1 MDSLGRVGLA
11 LLMFYL
17 SVMGATW
24 NGVLMPPLKWLNLA
38 LIAGLALL
46 WLIARR
52 RGRWTWHRNP
62 LDGALLLWALAFG
75 VALLA
80 NLESWR
86 RIVMGLWYVGLYVG
100 VWFVLADALTNR
112 ALRRET
118 LIDAL
123 LLGGLAVVAFGYVQ
137 MWLQG
142 LRFTGSVIGSVIGNP
157 NSLGAYLIVLL
168 GLGAGRWLGA
178 GSRLARGVLGGYL
191 LLIVILLLLTF
202 SRGAWIG
209 GAATVIVLG
218 GLALLD
224 RGAVSWDW
232 LRDWWRARAASLR
245 TGLLGLSMALIA
257 GGLAFAVLVAW
268 PIFSAPGRDPGLRLA
283 LWSGAAQMFGERP
296 LSGHGLFTFG
306 QQLPRIQSQ
315 PPRQPHSHAH
325 NGPLHIAAELGLP
338 GLAALVASVGVL
350 LAAMRRNWRAVP
362 ARQRL
367 TLAGALAASMG
378 YGFHHLVDLP
388 AMMPLIALVGLLA
401 LSVATAPLD
410 PIPARVGWRQQG
422 PPRLVALL
430 LAALLVS
437 GVWSA
442 SIYDSYDAAIRH
454 VLADDAP
461 VRDYRGGAQRMQAA
475 VDADPSLALYHSQQG
490 YLYALAALENG
501 DDSALPSAIRAYERL
516 TELEPGYAVGWANL
530 GAVYW
535 AAGDPV
541 AALAAFENAVQAA
554 PDSLALWFNLG
565 LHAEQAG
572 DESLARRA
580 YTQALDA
587 QTQLWPEW
595 QATPLRREIAAT
607 LPLEPVSALALALAD
622 DAPLSP
628 DEAERLWQAAELDTR
643 QGRGAAL
650 RLLLELRAG
659 IPGDYAAQLAQ
670 VERQLAHSGRHQ
682 QGWLYLVRA
691 EHARHSGDEARA
703 AAEFAR
709 ARQTLIL
716 DITDADFTFGTN
728 IAHFQFLRYTLPR
741 QFLPT
746 VFYPAVS
753 DGALRYLLL
762 ATA

>member
-46 WLIARR
+46 WLLARR
-52 RGRWTWHRNP
+52 RGHWTWHRNP
-62 LDGALLLWALAFG
+62 LDGPLLLWALAFG

-100 VWFVLADALTNR
+100 VWFVLADALANR

-118 LIDAL
+118 LIDGL

-137 MWLQG
+137 VWLQG
-142 LRFTGSVIGSVIGNP
+142 MRFSGSVIGSVIGNP

-168 GLGAGRWLGA
+168 GFGAGRWLGTR
-178 GSRLARGVLGGYL
+178 SSLARIALGIYL
-191 LLIVILLLLTF
+191 LLIAGLLLLTF

-209 GAATVIVLG
+209 GAVAVATLA
-218 GLALLD
+218 GLAMANRHGSPWRSP
-224 RGAVSWDW
+224 RG
-232 LRDWWRARAASLR
+232 WWRARTASLR
-245 TGLLGLSMALIA
+245 AGLVGAALALIA

-268 PIFSAPGRDPGLRLA
+268 PIFSQPGRDPGLRFS
-283 LWSGAAQMFGERP
+283 LWNGAAQMFSEQP
-296 LSGHGLFTFG
+296 LTGHGLFTFG
-306 QQLPRIQSQ
+306 QHLPRIQSQ

-338 GLAALVASVGVL
+338 GLLALVASVAAL
-350 LAAMRRNWRAVP
+350 LVAMRCNWDAAP
-362 ARQRL
+362 ERQRL
-367 TLAGALAASMG
+367 TLAGALAASIG
-378 YGFHHLVDLP
+378 FGFHHLVDLP

-401 LSVATAPLD
+401 LTVATTSLD
-410 PIPARVGWRQQG
+410 PTPARAGWREQA

-430 LAALLVS
+430 LAGLLVS
-437 GVWSA
+437 GVWSV
-442 SIYDSYDAAIRH
+442 SIYAGYDSALRH
-454 VLADDAP
+454 VLADGSP
-461 VRDYRGGAQRMQAA
+461 GRDYRGGAERMQAA

-501 DDSALPSAIRAYERL
+501 DDSALPLAIRAYERL

-530 GAVYW
+530 GTIYW
-535 AAGDPV
+535 VAGEQS
-541 AALAAFENAVQAA
+541 AALTAFENAAQAA

-565 LHAEQAG
+565 LHAEQTG
-572 DESLARRA
+572 DEVLARRA
-580 YTQALDA
+580 YEQALDDS
-587 QTQLWPEW
+587 TQLWPEW
-595 QATPLRREIAAT
+595 QATPLRQEIAAG
-607 LPLEPVSALALALAD
+607 LPLDPASELVLALAGD
-622 DAPLSP
+622 EPLSP
-628 DEAERLWQAAELDTR
+628 DEAERLWQAAELNTSR
-643 QGRGAAL
+643 GRGSAL
-650 RLLLELRAG
+650 RLLLEIRAG

-670 VERQLAHSGRHQ
+670 VERQLANSGRHQ
-682 QGWLYLVRA
+682 QGWLHLARA
-691 EHARHSGDEARA
+691 EVARHTGDDSLASVEL
-703 AAEFAR
+703 AR
-709 ARQTLIL
+709 ARDTLVI
-716 DITDADFTFGTN
+716 DITDQDFVFGTN

-741 QFLPT
+741 QFLPG

-753 DGALRYLLL
+753 DAALLYLLV
-762 ATA
+762 AES